1 MNKSSTLLLEEV
13 SYFEERQKVRKL
25 EEYRTTGKSEEGEN
39 AQ

>member
-25 EEYRTTGKSEEGEN
+25 EHSTTRKSEEGGN

>member
-25 EEYRTTGKSEEGEN
+25 EYRTTRKSEGGGN